1 MNLPL
6 IFVLLLSAVIVVYVL
21 LPKMK
26 LSPNQMTWLK
36 MILAATVALY
46 LAFDFYNKK
55 KDIKLVF
62 FFIIAAVM
70 FLLIGFRT
78 TRKS

>member
-6 IFVLLLSAVIVVYVL
+6 IFVLLLSVVIVVYVL

-36 MILAATVALY
+36 MILASSVALY
-46 LAFDFYNKK
+46 LAYDFYSKQ

-62 FFIIAAVM
+62 FFGVAAVM
-70 FLLIGFRT
+70 FLLIGYRT
-78 TRKS
+78 TRRS

>member
-46 LAFDFYNKK
+46 LAFDFYNKQ

-62 FFIIAAVM
+62 FLIIAAVM

>member
-46 LAFDFYNKK
+46 LAFDFYNKQ

>member
-6 IFVLLLSAVIVVYVL
+6 IFVLFLSVVIVVYVL

-26 LSPNQMTWLK
+26 LSLTQMTWLK
-36 MILAATVALY
+36 MILASLVALF
-46 LAFDFYNKK
+46 LAYDFYSKQ

-62 FFIIAAVM
+62 FFVIAAII
-70 FLLIGFRT
+70 FLLIGYRT
-78 TRKS
+78 SRKH

>member
-46 LAFDFYNKK
+46 LAFDFYNKQ

-62 FFIIAAVM
+62 FLIIAAVM

-78 TRKS
+78 TRKR

>member
-46 LAFDFYNKK
+46 LAFDFYNKQ

-78 TRKS
+78 TRKR

>member
-6 IFVLLLSAVIVVYVL
+6 IFVLLLSVVIVVYVL

-26 LSPNQMTWLK
+26 LNPFQMTWLK
-36 MILAATVALY
+36 MILASAVALF
-46 LAFDFYNKK
+46 LAYDFYSKQ

-62 FFIIAAVM
+62 FFVIAAVM

-78 TRKS
+78 TRKN

>member
-46 LAFDFYNKK
+46 LAFDFYNKQ

-62 FFIIAAVM
+62 FFAIAAVM

-78 TRKS
+78 TRKR

>member
-46 LAFDFYNKK
+46 LAFDFYNKQ

-62 FFIIAAVM
+62 FFAIAAVM

>member
-6 IFVLLLSAVIVVYVL
+6 IFVLLLSVVIVVYVL

-26 LSPNQMTWLK
+26 LSPTQMTWLK
-36 MILAATVALY
+36 MILASAVALF
-46 LAFDFYNKK
+46 LAYDFYSKQ

-62 FFIIAAVM
+62 FFAIAAIM

-78 TRKS
+78 TRKP

>member
-6 IFVLLLSAVIVVYVL
+6 IFVLLLSVVIVVYVL

-36 MILAATVALY
+36 MVLASCVALF
-46 LAFDFYNKK
+46 LAYDFYSKQ
-55 KDIKLVF
+55 KDIKLVLF
-62 FFIIAAVM
+62 FGIAAVM
-70 FLLIGFRT
+70 FLLIGYRT

>member
-6 IFVLLLSAVIVVYVL
+6 IFVLLLSVVIIVYVL

-36 MILAATVALY
+36 MILAALLALF
-46 LAFDFYNKK
+46 LAYDFYNKQ
-55 KDIKLVF
+55 KDIKFVF
-62 FFIIAAVM
+62 FFAIAAIM
-70 FLLIGFRT
+70 FLLIGYRT

>member
-6 IFVLLLSAVIVVYVL
+6 ILVLLISAVMVVYVL

-26 LSPNQMTWLK
+26 LNPNQLTWFK
-36 MILAATVALY
+36 MILASAVALF
-46 LAFDFYNKK
+46 LAYDFYSKQ

-62 FFIIAAVM
+62 FFAIAAIM

-78 TRKS
+78 TRNR

>member
-6 IFVLLLSAVIVVYVL
+6 IFVLLLSVVIVVYVL

-36 MILAATVALY
+36 MLLASAVALF
-46 LAFDFYNKK
+46 LAFDFYNKH

-62 FFIIAAVM
+62 FFAIAAIM
-70 FLLIGFRT
+70 FLLIGYRT